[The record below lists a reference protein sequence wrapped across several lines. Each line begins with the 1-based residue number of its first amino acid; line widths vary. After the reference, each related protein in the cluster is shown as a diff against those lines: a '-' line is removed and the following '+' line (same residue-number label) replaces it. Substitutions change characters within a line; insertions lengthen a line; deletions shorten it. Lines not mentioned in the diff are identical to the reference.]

1 MTLNRNE
8 SQFSSNE
15 LNRILP
21 SYLLE
26 EIDKEHREMET
37 QNIVKTVSNFLIY
50 LIFSL
55 KNIPNENKN
64 MNNIFKNQQI
74 NCNLFKGNQ
83 EIEKKE
89 DEKIINCNDNK
100 NLYQYKF
107 INKNLNNCNNIL
119 NKQSFNI
126 FNNDTIIK
134 NQTINSINNCNNIFV
149 NLMNKDINNQQF
161 CNYNNFSNDFNNNIN
176 YSCFNINNFNSN
188 FSNNNLFPKKK
199 GNNCI
204 SYHCNDNIINN
215 INILNNFSST
225 NDVRINNVNIIQNN
239 LIQNKMDFKN
249 LKMKQKENQFI
260 LQEKKILLEDF
271 IKYINNIQSPIIE
284 FVCNSKGALE
294 LQKML
299 EKSGYDIKMYF
310 IQLLRREGLTII
322 MKNVHGNYF
331 FQKLIKDSTEAIT
344 SNIISYILEDII
356 DISKDDSGTFS
367 VQALINEISAK
378 NDIIK
383 IVQIIKG
390 HEIDMIYDKNAT
402 YVIQKIILKFPDIY
416 RTELNE
422 IILNNFSKLCLDVN
436 GICIVKNF
444 IKTNTIESNTQRM
457 KIIISN
463 NFVLLAQSPFGN
475 YAIQFLIEKLKT
487 CELNEIFGVLIDRIF
502 KLSIQQFSSNV
513 VEKAL
518 EKMDNINL
526 EKALDKLFFQGKFIF
541 LLKNKFGKFVII
553 KAMNYMGKDLR
564 TKFEIDLINN
574 INNGIYNHKDKNLIK
589 KFLVKL
595 HNKNFVNYNS
605 NFGLY
610 IDINCKNKNNF

>member
-1 MTLNRNE
+1 
-8 SQFSSNE
+8 
-15 LNRILP
+15 
-21 SYLLE
+21 
-26 EIDKEHREMET
+26 
-37 QNIVKTVSNFLIY
+37 
-50 LIFSL
+50 
-55 KNIPNENKN
+55 

-74 NCNLFKGNQ
+74 NFNLFKGNQ

-176 YSCFNINNFNSN
+176 YSCFNINNFNCK

-199 GNNCI
+199 GNSNYI

-260 LQEKKILLEDF
+260 PQEKKILLEDF

-331 FQKLIKDSTEAIT
+331 FQKLIKDSNEAIT
-344 SNIISYILEDII
+344 SNIISYIFEDVI

-367 VQALINEISAK
+367 IQALINEISAK

-605 NFGLY
+605 NFGLC

>member
-1 MTLNRNE
+1 
-8 SQFSSNE
+8 
-15 LNRILP
+15 
-21 SYLLE
+21 
-26 EIDKEHREMET
+26 
-37 QNIVKTVSNFLIY
+37 
-50 LIFSL
+50 
-55 KNIPNENKN
+55 

-74 NCNLFKGNQ
+74 NFNLFKGNQ

-89 DEKIINCNDNK
+89 DEKIINCNDNE

-134 NQTINSINNCNNIFV
+134 NQTINSISNCNNIFV

-176 YSCFNINNFNSN
+176 YSCFNINNFNCK

-199 GNNCI
+199 GNNFI

-215 INILNNFSST
+215 INILNNFSDT

-249 LKMKQKENQFI
+249 IKMNQKENQFI
-260 LQEKKILLEDF
+260 PQEKKIILEDF
-271 IKYINNIQSPIIE
+271 MKYINNIQSPIIE

-299 EKSGYDIKMYF
+299 GKSGYDIKMYF
-310 IQLLRREGLTII
+310 IQLLRRKGLTII

-390 HEIDMIYDKNAT
+390 HEIEMIYDKNAT

-416 RTELNE
+416 RTELNG

-595 HNKNFVNYNS
+595 HNKNSVNYNS
-605 NFGLY
+605 NFGLC

>member
-1 MTLNRNE
+1 
-8 SQFSSNE
+8 
-15 LNRILP
+15 
-21 SYLLE
+21 
-26 EIDKEHREMET
+26 
-37 QNIVKTVSNFLIY
+37 
-50 LIFSL
+50 
-55 KNIPNENKN
+55 

-74 NCNLFKGNQ
+74 NFNLFKGNQ

-89 DEKIINCNDNK
+89 DEKIINCNDNE

-260 LQEKKILLEDF
+260 PQEKKILLEDF

-390 HEIDMIYDKNAT
+390 HEIEMIYDKNAT

-595 HNKNFVNYNS
+595 HNKNSVNYNS

>member
-1 MTLNRNE
+1 
-8 SQFSSNE
+8 
-15 LNRILP
+15 
-21 SYLLE
+21 
-26 EIDKEHREMET
+26 
-37 QNIVKTVSNFLIY
+37 
-50 LIFSL
+50 
-55 KNIPNENKN
+55 

-74 NCNLFKGNQ
+74 NFNLFKGNQ

-89 DEKIINCNDNK
+89 DEKIINCNDNE

-176 YSCFNINNFNSN
+176 YSCFNINNFNCEIG
-188 FSNNNLFPKKK
+188 NNNLFPKKK

-249 LKMKQKENQFI
+249 LKMKQKENRFI
-260 LQEKKILLEDF
+260 PQEKKILLEDF

-390 HEIDMIYDKNAT
+390 HEIEMIYDKNAT

-605 NFGLY
+605 NFGLC

>member
-1 MTLNRNE
+1 
-8 SQFSSNE
+8 
-15 LNRILP
+15 
-21 SYLLE
+21 
-26 EIDKEHREMET
+26 
-37 QNIVKTVSNFLIY
+37 
-50 LIFSL
+50 
-55 KNIPNENKN
+55 

-74 NCNLFKGNQ
+74 NFNLFKGNQ

-89 DEKIINCNDNK
+89 DEKIINCNDNE

-176 YSCFNINNFNSN
+176 YSCFNINNFNCK

-199 GNNCI
+199 GNDYI

-331 FQKLIKDSTEAIT
+331 FQKLIKDSNEAIT
-344 SNIISYILEDII
+344 SNIISYILEDVI

-367 VQALINEISAK
+367 IQALINEISAK

-605 NFGLY
+605 NFGLC